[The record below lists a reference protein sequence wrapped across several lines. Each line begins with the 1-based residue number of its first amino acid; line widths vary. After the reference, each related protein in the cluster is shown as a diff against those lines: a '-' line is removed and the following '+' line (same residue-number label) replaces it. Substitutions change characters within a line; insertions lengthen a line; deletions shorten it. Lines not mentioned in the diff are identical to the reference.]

1 MGDSF
6 KKVQAGQPLE
16 VPASVWNALLDV
28 ARHAKQS
35 QHDQAELARTNRRQT
50 SYALVRNQSGVD
62 LDRFAVIELG
72 WPIIAPSDNE
82 LEFKNRPSFQASLP
96 SDSTGSRFGVTI
108 EPIASGA
115 IGIAAVAGVTP
126 VKLAAASALYAC
138 AQPIAGA
145 TNMQSVPHGPASLLW
160 AESTAG
166 NCWAVIRIDQ
176 SNLEEI
182 VLVTSNIPDEQGFYP
197 GIVQRYDIASGTWGS
212 QFPCKVLDANR

>member
-16 VPASVWNALLDV
+16 VSASVWNALLDV
-28 ARHAKQS
+28 ARQAKES
-35 QHDQAELARTNRRQT
+35 QHDQTQQARTNSRQT

-72 WPIIAPSDNE
+72 SPIISPVDNQ

-96 SDSTGSRFGVTI
+96 SDSTGSRIGVTI

-115 IGIAAVAGVTP
+115 IGTAAVAGIVP
-126 VKLAAASALYAC
+126 VRLGATSVLYAC
-138 AQPIAGA
+138 VQPIAGA
-145 TNMQSVPHGPASLLW
+145 TTLQSVPHGPASLLW
-160 AESTAG
+160 AESTFG
-166 NCWAVIRIDQ
+166 NCWAIMRIDQ

-197 GIVQRYDIASGTWGS
+197 GIVQRYDIAGGAWVS